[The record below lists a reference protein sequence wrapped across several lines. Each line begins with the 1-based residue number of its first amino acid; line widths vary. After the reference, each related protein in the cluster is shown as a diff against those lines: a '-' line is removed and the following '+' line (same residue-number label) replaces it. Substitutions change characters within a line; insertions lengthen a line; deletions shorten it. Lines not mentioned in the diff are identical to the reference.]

1 KEDLWIASS
10 SGGTDVCTAF
20 ILGSPILPVYAG
32 ELQCRGRGADIKSFN
47 MAGESVIED
56 ISELVLTKPFPS
68 MPIYFWNDDDG
79 SRLQESSFDMFPSIL
94 LHGDY
99 LKITDRGTCVIYG
112 RSDAT
117 INRGGIRIG
126 TSEIYRAVD
135 QVPTV
140 SDSLIVDIPDQ
151 EGESFVP
158 LFVVM
163 KDGYQLTD

>member
-1 KEDLWIASS
+1 E
-10 SGGTDVCTAF
+10 
-20 ILGSPILPVYAG
+20 
-32 ELQCRGRGADIKSFN
+32 
-47 MAGESVIED
+47 
-56 ISELVLTKPFPS
+56 
-68 MPIYFWNDDDG
+68 DG
-79 SRLQESSFDMFPSIL
+79 SRLQERYFDMFPGIWR
-94 LHGDY
+94 HGDY

-158 LFVVM
+158 LFNVM
-163 KDGYQLTD
+163 KDRYQIKDEVKQTINKEIIT